1 MPEWQADAIILS
13 VRPHGEGN
21 AVVSLLTSEYGR
33 HAGLVR
39 ADWPGREGY
48 DLARSGSGLQ

>member
-1 MPEWQADAIILS
+1 MPDWQADAIIIS

-21 AVVSLLTSEYGR
+21 AVISLLTAEYGR

-39 ADWPGREGY
+39 GGALKKMRGMLQPGN
-48 DLARSGSGLQ
+48 